1 MYQERSLLL
10 IHFFF
15 CRMLLVKGKGCLILL
30 LFFALLLYIIRLI
43 PVQFALR
50 GLLEKDS
57 VTQGDI

>member
-10 IHFFF
+10 IHFF
-15 CRMLLVKGKGCLILL
+15 CRMLWLKGK
-30 LFFALLLYIIRLI
+30 AVYIIRLI
-43 PVQFALR
+43 SVQFALR

>member
-10 IHFFF
+10 IHFF
-15 CRMLLVKGKGCLILL
+15 CRMLWLKGKAV
-30 LFFALLLYIIRLI
+30 LFFCCFALLLYIIRLI
-43 PVQFALR
+43 SVQFALR

>member
-10 IHFFF
+10 IHFF
-15 CRMLLVKGKGCLILL
+15 CRMLWLKGKLSNS
-30 LFFALLLYIIRLI
+30 FVVFALLLYIIRLI
-43 PVQFALR
+43 SVQFALR

>member
-10 IHFFF
+10 IHFF
-15 CRMLLVKGKGCLILL
+15 VV
-30 LFFALLLYIIRLI
+30 FALLLYIIRLI
-43 PVQFALR
+43 SVQFALR